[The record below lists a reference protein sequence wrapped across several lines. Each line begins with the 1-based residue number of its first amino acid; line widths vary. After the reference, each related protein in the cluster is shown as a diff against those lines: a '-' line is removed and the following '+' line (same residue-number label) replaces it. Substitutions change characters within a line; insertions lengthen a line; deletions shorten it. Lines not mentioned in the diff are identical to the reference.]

1 MNDLCKQM
9 VQTRELVLNTSGQ
22 QFRDF
27 IPLSKVCCAIEWFVS
42 GGKSDSQSGVYN
54 ICSNAPE
61 SILSMAKNVQNRCLR
76 VLGFQPTLV
85 SEKELDHKILPFV

>member
-61 SILSMAKNVQNRCLR
+61 FILSMAKNVQNPLFTYSRLSTNTC
-76 VLGFQPTLV
+76 
-85 SEKELDHKILPFV
+85 E